1 MVKNV
6 LPNEYLIL
14 DNYIDL
20 NLSEFQSSCRNIQ
33 TLSVNILDSNKWFED
48 FCIRIEQAIESKKYL
63 PVVRLCDGEYIFI
76 IGKNIA
82 SKRLSFFKKLKINS
96 KEFLKQL
103 INYKLVAGG
112 ENRYKS
118 GTYTANER
126 KVFLQTYL
134 DNIRDISK
142 SGIMALHLSW
152 GNVPFTEG
160 LWPKLKKH
168 FDQNNIFIDSN
179 NYVPFYFVY
188 ALLAGSKSKLIFE
201 NKNILVINGAKDEK
215 RESIINQLYKRGVK
229 KVIWKTISTDRSL
242 FDKLDFDI
250 VDLNVDLVLVGA
262 GIGKLNILKQLSV
275 LNVPCIDIGFYF
287 EILANEKLKFER
299 TMCYTDNDLKSLN
312 I

>member
-20 NLSEFQSSCRNIQ
+20 DLIEFQTSCKNIQ
-33 TLSVNILDSNKWFED
+33 TLSVDILDSNKWFDD
-48 FCIRIEQAIESKKYL
+48 FCIRIEQAIENKKFL

-82 SKRLSFFKKLKINS
+82 SKRLSFFKRLKINS

-118 GTYTANER
+118 GTYTAKER
-126 KVFLQTYL
+126 KEFLQTYL

-152 GNVPFTEG
+152 GTVPFTEG

-168 FDQNNIFIDSN
+168 FDQNNIFIDSE

-201 NKNILVINGAKDEK
+201 NRNILVINGAEGDKK
-215 RESIINQLYKRGVK
+215 YSIINQLYKRGVK

-242 FDKLDFDI
+242 FDKLDLNI

-275 LNVPCIDIGFYF
+275 LNAPCIDIGFYF

-299 TMCYTDNDLKSLN
+299 TMCYTDNDLNSLN